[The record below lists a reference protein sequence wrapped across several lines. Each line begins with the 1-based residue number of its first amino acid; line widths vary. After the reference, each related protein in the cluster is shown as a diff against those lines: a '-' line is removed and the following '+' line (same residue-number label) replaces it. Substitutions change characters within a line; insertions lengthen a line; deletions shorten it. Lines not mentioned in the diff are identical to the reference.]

1 MPAQP
6 FTFAAAQPQQNTI
19 TNYTSFNTGEVS
31 LAYRT
36 TYTGY
41 TGHAADHANT
51 QAAPRISFTNSP
63 TSAAMNNV

>member
-1 MPAQP
+1 MPPQP
-6 FTFAAAQPQQNTI
+6 LNFNVGQPLQNTI

-31 LAYRT
+31 PAYHT

-41 TGHAADHANT
+41 TGHPSDHANT

-63 TSAAMNNV
+63 TSAAINNA